1 MGSSPTSGMENIMK
15 LVDINFHKSCSLT
28 SMNSLALEDQERL
41 MELGFINGCDVCPL
55 SRYGRSLI
63 VEIHNAKI
71 ALDCK
76 FAEQI
81 DVAHMAELV
90 DAPDLGSGSLQ
101 SGGSI
106 PSVGTGELAERLLHQ
121 S

>member
-1 MGSSPTSGMENIMK
+1 M
-15 LVDINFHKSCSLT
+15 DSL
-28 SMNSLALEDQERL
+28 SLEDQERL
-41 MELGFINGCDVCPL
+41 MERGFVNGCDVCPL
-55 SRYGRSLI
+55 SRYGRSLV

-71 ALDCK
+71 AIDCK
-76 FAEQI
+76 LAEQI

-90 DAPDLGSGSLQ
+90 DAPDLGSGSFQ

-106 PSVGTGELAERLLHQ
+106 PSVGIGELAERLLHQ